1 MLFITPS
8 CGIFWN
14 VVLNKFQSF
23 HFTQQLCESVLN
35 GFSCSNVLFQWICII
50 FHTCSNYLV
59 HSLRVL
65 LFSST
70 FVLEAATGTIIF
82 FLLSVGVGFH
92 PSLSSS
98 GGGMI
103 LSSYSWTI
111 YLTLFRGVGI
121 VLILG
126 LGTDLAGL
134 TSCFNNSFINCMLL
148 FCVYH
153 TFGAK
158 KCPHCL
164 SL

>member
-1 MLFITPS
+1 MAFLVQMFCFNGSVSFFTP
-8 CGIFWN
+8 
-14 VVLNKFQSF
+14 V
-23 HFTQQLCESVLN
+23 
-35 GFSCSNVLFQWICII
+35 SND
-50 FHTCSNYLV
+50 LV
-59 HSLRVL
+59 YSLRAL

-70 FVLEAATGTIIF
+70 FVLEAATGTTIL

-92 PSLSSS
+92 PFLSSS

-103 LSSYSWTI
+103 LSSYSCTI

-121 VLILG
+121 GLILG

-134 TSCFNNSFINCMLL
+134 TSCFNKSFINFMLL

>member
-1 MLFITPS
+1 MAFLVPMFCFNGSVSFFTP
-8 CGIFWN
+8 
-14 VVLNKFQSF
+14 V
-23 HFTQQLCESVLN
+23 
-35 GFSCSNVLFQWICII
+35 
-50 FHTCSNYLV
+50 SNYLV